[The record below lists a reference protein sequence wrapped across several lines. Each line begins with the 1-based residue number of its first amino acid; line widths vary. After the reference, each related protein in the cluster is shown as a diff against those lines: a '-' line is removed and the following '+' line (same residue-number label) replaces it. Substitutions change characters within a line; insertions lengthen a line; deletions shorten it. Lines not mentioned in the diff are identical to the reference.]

1 MFRGVAAL
9 NLDAKGRLAVPAR
22 HRDALVERA
31 QGRLVITADPTQC
44 LLIYPQPDWEPIQE
58 QILSLPSFNP
68 QARALQRLLVGY
80 AEDVELDGSGRI
92 LISAPL
98 REFAGLTKQVM
109 LVGQGRKFELWDE
122 ERWTAQRDAALAAQ
136 KEQLWPQDLGGLS
149 L

>member
-22 HRDALVERA
+22 HRDVLVERA

-122 ERWTAQRDAALAAQ
+122 ERWNAQRDAALAAQ

>member
-22 HRDALVERA
+22 HRDVLVERA

>member
-22 HRDALVERA
+22 HRDALIERA

-122 ERWTAQRDAALAAQ
+122 ERWNAQRDAALAAQ